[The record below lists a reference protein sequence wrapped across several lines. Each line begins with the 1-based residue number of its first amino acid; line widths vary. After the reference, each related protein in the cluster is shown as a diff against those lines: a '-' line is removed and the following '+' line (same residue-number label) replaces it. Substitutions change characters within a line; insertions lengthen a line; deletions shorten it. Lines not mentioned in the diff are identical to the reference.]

1 MIETEGVDDD
11 GGEALWV
18 EKYYVSTSN
27 SSESETFIDYMEN
40 GKVVMVSIT
49 TLTLYLFSSTKG

>member
-27 SSESETFIDYMEN
+27 NSESETFIDYMED

-49 TLTLYLFSSTKG
+49 TLTLYLCSSKKG

>member
-11 GGEALWV
+11 AGEALWV

-27 SSESETFIDYMEN
+27 SSESETFIDYMEDGN
-40 GKVVMVSIT
+40 VVMVNIT
-49 TLTLYLFSSTKG
+49 TLTR

>member
-18 EKYYVSTSN
+18 EKYYVSTSY
-27 SSESETFIDYMEN
+27 SSESETFIDYMEDGN
-40 GKVVMVSIT
+40 VVMVSIT
-49 TLTLYLFSSTKG
+49 TLTR